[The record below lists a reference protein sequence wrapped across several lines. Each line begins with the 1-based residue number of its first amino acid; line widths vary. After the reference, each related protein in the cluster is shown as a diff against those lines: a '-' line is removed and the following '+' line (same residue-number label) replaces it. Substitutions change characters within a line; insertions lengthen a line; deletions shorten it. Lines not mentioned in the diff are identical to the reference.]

1 MPGTLSDLLE
11 PSAADVVQQAMTEAT
26 AGMGVANTF
35 EAYRDDPVGFGED
48 HFGESY
54 TDDMAAVFESVRDNP
69 VTIAL
74 TGNAV
79 GKTHGAARLA
89 TWLYKCF
96 PGAQVYTAAAPPK
109 KNLETLLWGEINGL
123 VQDHPDVFE
132 ADEVTS
138 LNIQRSAKEFI
149 TGVTIPASGTAAE
162 REARFSGK
170 HAPVLAF
177 FFDEGD
183 GVPKEVYRG
192 AESCMSGGWVRML
205 IMLNPRAPQGPVYDM
220 IDRGEANVVRV
231 SAFTQ
236 PNVVEGRD
244 VIPGAVTR
252 DTTVRRINAWTRPLA
267 PGETPTEDDF
277 EVPAF
282 LVGTTAQR
290 KSGGTYPPLPA
301 GWRRVTEQAFFYMV
315 LARFPSQGTRQLI
328 SRDAISR
335 ARARWDAYVAEHGER
350 APVGADAIAGLDV
363 AEYGD
368 DANCLTIRAGG
379 WVARPERWKGVNPDD
394 TAEIAAPK
402 VTGCLRAHVDT
413 IGIGA
418 GVPRRMTKELRTA
431 RSRTIAHGVK
441 VSKKPTRSAV
451 SREGTPLGDFERL
464 RDQLAWEV
472 REWLEQ
478 DAGAMLPPDEQLV
491 EELRALTYEVTP
503 KGKIKLIQK
512 TVLREV
518 LGRSPDAFD
527 SLALTFAPEPVRLG
541 GGLVGRR
548 GQ

>member
-220 IDRGEANVVRV
+220 IERGEANVVRV

-350 APVGADAIAGLDV
+350 APVEARNGVSPDGRPLAVLGDV
-363 AEYGD
+363 
-368 DANCLTIRAGG
+368 
-379 WVARPERWKGVNPDD
+379 
-394 TAEIAAPK
+394 
-402 VTGCLRAHVDT
+402 
-413 IGIGA
+413 GIPA
-418 GVPRRMTKELRTA
+418 SA
-431 RSRTIAHGVK
+431 RSADRVAADELPGALAG
-441 VSKKPTRSAV
+441 KP
-451 SREGTPLGDFERL
+451 G
-464 RDQLAWEV
+464 
-472 REWLEQ
+472 Q
-478 DAGAMLPPDEQLV
+478 D
-491 EELRALTYEVTP
+491 
-503 KGKIKLIQK
+503 
-512 TVLREV
+512 
-518 LGRSPDAFD
+518 
-527 SLALTFAPEPVRLG
+527 
-541 GGLVGRR
+541 
-548 GQ
+548 